1 MAHSSC
7 SWSGLKK
14 GRHSNSLYRG
24 VQCKARLQ
32 RKLFLPGN
40 PDDSTLGCN
49 FLNLC
54 PIALAVGWFKPVTM
68 RPHPI
73 YWLCSGV
80 YLVRLLSIRILLL
93 SLCSVLVSPVLAGQ
107 QVDIYRAQAL
117 VKSQAEA
124 ERNAAARATFGELMV
139 RVSGQRNAL
148 DNPVVRAAMPKAQNY
163 LFGFSY
169 KSSSEKL
176 VEGSRSFTAL
186 ALQLDYEPQAIAQ
199 LLRDAQ
205 LPLWPAQRPTLLV
218 WLVFKD
224 QRGLH
229 LVPEVIDLQ
238 AIHGFAA
245 FRGLPLVFPKLDVE
259 DSISLSADDLWA
271 LDQQKIKAASAR
283 YNADAILIG
292 RYTPSAMGP
301 IPAAIVVDPLAVGEF
316 DSSDVASSAASIAS
330 AAASSVDDGSLIPV
344 PVEPAQGPWQGDWVL
359 LHGDVQDAFA
369 DETPEVKGLFNN
381 AIDRVADYFANQ
393 YAIIPTNQGPQQI
406 VLRIG
411 NITSFAAFK
420 QVQAYLEELALVQRM
435 EVVTVNAEGV
445 VVRLTT
451 EADARLLTSTLALG
465 RRLMPVQSAAVDS
478 ALTPS
483 APTQI
488 AALPEGID
496 AEAMAD
502 LERAMESEQMSGTPA
517 ADDVNAT
524 TSTTAVLTH
533 AGTLQD
539 PLIYVWQK

>member
-1 MAHSSC
+1 M
-7 SWSGLKK
+7 
-14 GRHSNSLYRG
+14 
-24 VQCKARLQ
+24 
-32 RKLFLPGN
+32 
-40 PDDSTLGCN
+40 
-49 FLNLC
+49 
-54 PIALAVGWFKPVTM
+54 
-68 RPHPI
+68 
-73 YWLCSGV
+73 
-80 YLVRLLSIRILLL
+80 VRLLSIRILLVAL
-93 SLCSVLVSPVLAGQ
+93 GFMVVSPVFAGQ

-148 DNPVVRAAMPKAQNY
+148 DNAVVRAAMPKAQNY

-169 KSSSEKL
+169 KSSSERL
-176 VEGSRSFTAL
+176 QEGTRSFTAL

-199 LLRDAQ
+199 LLRDAR

-229 LVPEVIDLQ
+229 LVPEVVDFQ
-238 AIHGFAA
+238 SMNNFAA
-245 FRGLPLVFPKLDVE
+245 YRGLPLVFPKHDVE
-259 DSISLSADDLWA
+259 DRLSLSADDLWG
-271 LDQQKIKAASAR
+271 LNQEKIKAASAR
-283 YNADAILIG
+283 YNADAILVG

-301 IPAAIVVDPLAVGEF
+301 IPAAIVPDFSMSGEE
-316 DSSDVASSAASIAS
+316 DGAIG
-330 AAASSVDDGSLIPV
+330 ASSVPTLSLDSSGTPDESALDPV
-344 PVEPAQGPWQGDWVL
+344 PVEQAQGPWQGDWLL
-359 LHGDVQDAFA
+359 LHGNVQDPFV

-393 YAIIPTNQGPQQI
+393 YAIMPTNDGPQHI

-420 QVQAYLEELALVQRM
+420 QAQAYLEGLAMVQRM
-435 EVVTVNAEGV
+435 EVVTVNADGV

-451 EADARLLTSTLALG
+451 EADTRLLSNTLALG
-465 RRLMPVQSAAVDS
+465 RRLAPVESNAAGVV
-478 ALTPS
+478 S
-483 APTQI
+483 APV
-488 AALPEGID
+488 ALASDDALPEGID

-502 LERAMESEQMSGTPA
+502 LERAMANEQMPDSGEQAFGSEGHEDPLVSSSTVPA
-517 ADDVNAT
+517 NN
-524 TSTTAVLTH
+524 

-539 PLIYVWQK
+539 PLVYVWQK